1 MFKDNCYY
9 YDHGDQDF
17 LCRFPTMEEME
28 ESIRRN
34 VVRFTRPCPAS
45 LDGENVP
52 PEDVC
57 MCTYIVDLRDDDA
70 EPFPFIAVCSD
81 LDPDSD
87 IRAFTRRYSGSL
99 CFDISD
105 LVCEYN
111 PDVHAMASAVLDY
124 LRTEIEDNINGN
136 ARVEAEYEEIS
147 ACEEEEA
154 NFRQEDAVALK
165 DDANYTNIVIEF
177 TRAIRRERFDIILFH
192 RRIAEYGG
200 RHTGIKTANWN
211 VGFLRGQPISCG
223 SRRNWYVEVPAG
235 CVVELA
241 FVRRDLLARELP
253 VVQAQYPDLRITVKD
268 KAEFLDPIVL
278 KRAALES
285 QKSSLLAQVA
295 KIDAELSTLTT

>member
-1 MFKDNCYY
+1 MFEDNCYY

-17 LCRFPTMEEME
+17 LCRFPTMQEME

-34 VVRFTRPCPAS
+34 VVRFTRPDPANF
-45 LDGENVP
+45 DGENVP
-52 PEDVC
+52 PEDVR

-81 LDPDSD
+81 LDSDSD
-87 IRAFTRRYSGSL
+87 IRAYKRRYSGSL

-124 LRTEIEDNINGN
+124 LRTEIEDDINGN
-136 ARVEAEYEEIS
+136 ARVEAEYEEIY
-147 ACEEEEA
+147 ACEEDEA
-154 NFRQEDAVALK
+154 NFTQEDAVALK
-165 DDANYTNIVIEF
+165 DYANYTNIVIEF
-177 TRAIRRERFDIILFH
+177 TRAMRRERFDIILFY

-200 RHTGIKTANWN
+200 RHTGIKAPNWN
-211 VGFLRGQPISCG
+211 VGFLRGQPLSGG

-253 VVQAQYPDLRITVKD
+253 VVQAEHPDLRITVKD
-268 KAEFLDPIVL
+268 KADFLDPAAL

-295 KIDAELSTLTT
+295 QIDAELSTLSN

>member
-17 LCRFPTMEEME
+17 LCRFPTMEEMD

-34 VVRFTRPCPAS
+34 VVRFTRPGPAS
-45 LDGENVP
+45 SDGENVP

-87 IRAFTRRYSGSL
+87 IRAFTRRYSGFL

-111 PDVHAMASAVLDY
+111 PDVHAIASAVLDY

-136 ARVEAEYEEIS
+136 ARVEAEYEEIY
-147 ACEEEEA
+147 ACEEEES

-177 TRAIRRERFDIILFH
+177 IRDMRSERSDIILFSH
-192 RRIAEYGG
+192 YIAEYGG
-200 RHTGIKTANWN
+200 FRKDAEVNDPN
-211 VGFLRGQPISCG
+211 VGFLRGRPLSGG
-223 SRRNWYVEVPAG
+223 SRHHWYIEVPAG

-241 FVRRDLLARELP
+241 YIRRDFLARALP
-253 VVQAQYPDLRITVKD
+253 TVQAKYPDLRITVKD
-268 KAEFLDPIVL
+268 KPERLDPVVL

-295 KIDAELSTLTT
+295 KIDAELSTLSN